1 MDPLVRE
8 ARDAAISILKPSK
21 SELEH
26 GLELHARSVVCDAY
40 GFAPHAA
47 VDGEALRRAIEAG
60 ASQGEVSDMIENMTM
75 TRQLCDPAER
85 AEFTGAWAESGVTCI
100 VQNAGQES
108 QAVKTLIKR
117 LARFIYVADNM
128 PDFLVKAVT
137 PADIASAKNQGKHCL
152 YLSLNG
158 VPLAEEWHSLEE
170 ELHYIE
176 TFFQFGC
183 RIMHLTYN
191 RRNMIGDGCMERANA
206 GLSDFGRAVVQEMNR
221 VGVIVD
227 VAHSGW
233 QTSLEAAQASRAPI
247 VASHS
252 SAAAVN
258 EHRRA
263 KPDDVIGA
271 IAANGGYVGVCCIPH
286 FLGRS
291 RDINALLDHIEY
303 IARHF
308 GPDHVAIGTDTAW
321 SSANYE
327 AEMAKVPE
335 RRPSR
340 PIWEQFWPQGTQ
352 DDTPAQGRRREELSL
367 AWTNWPLFTV
377 GLVQRGFSD
386 DEIEK
391 IVGGNVLR
399 VAQSVLQAR
408 ECRPA

>member
-1 MDPLVRE
+1 L
-8 ARDAAISILKPSK
+8 
-21 SELEH
+21 
-26 GLELHARSVVCDAY
+26 
-40 GFAPHAA
+40 
-47 VDGEALRRAIEAG
+47 
-60 ASQGEVSDMIENMTM
+60 
-75 TRQLCDPAER
+75 
-85 AEFTGAWAESGVTCI
+85 
-100 VQNAGQES
+100 
-108 QAVKTLIKR
+108 
-117 LARFIYVADNM
+117 
-128 PDFLVKAVT
+128 
-137 PADIASAKNQGKHCL
+137 
-152 YLSLNG
+152 
-158 VPLAEEWHSLEE
+158 
-170 ELHYIE
+170 
-176 TFFQFGC
+176 
-183 RIMHLTYN
+183 
-191 RRNMIGDGCMERANA
+191 
-206 GLSDFGRAVVQEMNR
+206 
-221 VGVIVD
+221 
-227 VAHSGW
+227 
-233 QTSLEAAQASRAPI
+233 
-247 VASHS
+247 
-252 SAAAVN
+252 N

-271 IAANGGYVGVCCIPH
+271 IADNGGYVGVCCIPH

-335 RRPSR
+335 RRLSR

-391 IVGGNVLR
+391 IIGGNVLR